1 MTHSQAHAAP
11 PGLDTSAWVHAEQR
25 VYDASPVGLR
35 LTTAALFAA
44 LVGAYALAAGVDGIP
59 LIVRSVA
66 EYMPDRRAWIAAC
79 LSLLI
84 CVALGLQR
92 YTRLKDVDEASG
104 LQALAEPGIPWAPS
118 FSGARLRMFAIV
130 GALVGGGAMAWFLA
144 HNADGR
150 GPATSAWFTLAAAM
164 LGVLFFRGVYM
175 TREGAQH
182 TRLVLRSGLRID
194 LLRIEQLYPIGRS
207 AGRTA
212 SIWFTVSAASL
223 LLLVG
228 SDIGGDTLVLGLAC
242 AAMGVWVFVGTL
254 SRVHH
259 AIRAAKS
266 AELERLR
273 AEIDAARLSLS
284 ADPAA
289 PARLQSLLA
298 YEARI
303 DAAPEWPFDQTILVR
318 VGASAL
324 ILTVPW
330 FGQAFAGLVVDHF
343 SRLAP

>member
-1 MTHSQAHAAP
+1 MTSSQVHAAP
-11 PGLDTSAWVHAEQR
+11 PAIETGAWLHAEQR
-25 VYDASPVGLR
+25 VYDASPVGLG

-44 LVGAYALAAGVDGIP
+44 MVGAYALAAGADGIP
-59 LIVRSVA
+59 LIVRSGM

-79 LSLLI
+79 LALLI
-84 CVALGLQR
+84 CAALGLQR
-92 YTRLKDVDEASG
+92 YSRVKDVAEVG
-104 LQALAEPGIPWAPS
+104 TFLAMVEPGIPWAPR
-118 FSGARLRMFAIV
+118 FSGARLRGFAVV
-130 GALVGGGAMAWFLA
+130 GALVGGGSMVWFLA

-150 GPATSAWFTLAAAM
+150 GPATSAWFTISAAL

-259 AIRAAKS
+259 AIRAAKA

-273 AEIDAARLSLS
+273 AEIDAARDSLD

-289 PARLQSLLA
+289 PPKLQSLLA

-303 DAAPEWPFDQTILVR
+303 AAAPEWPFDQTILVR

-330 FGQAFAGLVVDHF
+330 FGQAFAGLVVEHF
-343 SRLAP
+343 GKLF

>member
-1 MTHSQAHAAP
+1 MTSSQAHAAP
-11 PGLDTSAWVHAEQR
+11 RAMDTGAWRHAEQR
-25 VYDASPVGLR
+25 LYDASPVGLG
-35 LTTAALFAA
+35 LTTVALFTA
-44 LVGAYALAAGVDGIP
+44 LVGVYALAASIDGIP
-59 LIVRSVA
+59 LISRSGA
-66 EYMPDRRAWIAAC
+66 GIAPDRRAWIAAC

-84 CVALGLQR
+84 CAALGLQR
-92 YTRLKDVDEASG
+92 YSRLKDVAEVG
-104 LQALAEPGIPWAPS
+104 GFLAMVEPGIPWAPS
-118 FSGARLRMFAIV
+118 FSSVRLRMFGVV
-130 GALVGGGAMAWFLA
+130 GALVGGGSMAWFLA

-150 GPATSAWFTLAAAM
+150 GPATSAWFTLAAAF

-175 TREGAQH
+175 TRVAAGH
-182 TRLVLRSGLRID
+182 TRAVLRPGLRID

-212 SIWFTVSAASL
+212 LIWFTVSASSL

-254 SRVHH
+254 SHIH
-259 AIRAAKS
+259 DAIRAAKAS
-266 AELERLR
+266 ELERLR
-273 AEIDAARLSLS
+273 AEIDAARAALG

-289 PARLQSLLA
+289 PPKLQSLLA

-303 DAAPEWPFDQTILVR
+303 AAAPEWPFDQTILVR

-330 FGQAFAGLVVDHF
+330 FGQAFAGLVVERF
-343 SRLAP
+343 GKLF